1 MAVARWPSLLFG
13 DVALV
18 ARRLLRAPLFAAVA
32 IGTLTIGLGMFAIV
46 YTAVEKILVAPM
58 PYPNPDDLYF
68 VWRDYGP
75 IEDRPRGGLPGTD
88 VAELQN
94 AGGVIESVVAM
105 QSFLG
110 GVFAAAGGDDPMEAS
125 VIVTSPGLFEMLG
138 VTMALGRGFTQ
149 DDAGP
154 DKPFTIVLTH
164 ELWTTL
170 GAERAIVGTD
180 VLLNG
185 RPHTVI
191 GVLPQGFDFVRHDA
205 DGLPQRALAFSNLR
219 VNITDP
225 SPNQS
230 DYSVLIR
237 ARAGTPPEAVA
248 AAVAAVG
255 RIVDARDF
263 QSRGVALY
271 TAGLKADLVARVRP
285 ALLTLAAAGVLL
297 ALMLMVNLASVLLA
311 RAAQREREFAVSR
324 ALGADG
330 RAVARGT
337 LLEGGLLGLVGG
349 LLGAFIGTWGTHAL
363 VALAPLDLP
372 RTASLV
378 FDWSNAAAVVGIG
391 TLLGVAAAAAPA
403 VWAARSSLS
412 TLRASS
418 AVRGGGGHGRLRRG
432 MVVAQVALSLVLLNS
447 GALVV
452 RSLEQL
458 LQADPGFRPAGVY
471 TVRVRTPVVFFRN
484 DEVEPFQD
492 RITAAL
498 AGVPGVSRVSATT
511 VLPLTANNQYSP
523 RPVTVPGAPG
533 NTGDPA
539 QDAVLTDVIGT
550 RVGYFEVMD
559 MRLVAG
565 RTFAESPPR
574 GIREGVVDTAFARR
588 FFPGVSPLGATV
600 SLSAED
606 TFTVVGVVQQARLFD
621 IHRDG
626 RPQVYLKMGDGIFFR
641 ALFYVLATTRDP
653 ATLLP
658 DLRAAVRGV
667 DPRVAVGDARSM
679 EEIVGDTLRQQ
690 RTGATL
696 IGGFALGA
704 LLLAAMGI
712 FGVIAGAVTRR
723 HHELAVR
730 LAVGADHR
738 NVVALVAREAALL
751 VAFGVAIGVPGIY
764 AASGLIR
771 GALVGVS
778 PSDPRTLS
786 VVAAGLALV
795 TLATGYAAA
804 RRVLKID
811 PAELLRRD

>member
-1 MAVARWPSLLFG
+1 MAVAHSLHFPLR
-13 DVALV
+13 DTALV
-18 ARRLLRAPLFAAVA
+18 VRRLLRAPVFAVVAVA
-32 IGTLTIGLGMFAIV
+32 TLTLGLGMFAVV

-75 IEDRPRGGLPGTD
+75 VEDRPRGGLPGTD

-94 AGGVIESVVAM
+94 AGGVIEHAVAM
-105 QSFLG
+105 QPFLG
-110 GVFAAAGGDDPMEAS
+110 GVFAAPGAEDPMEAS
-125 VIVTSPGLFEMLG
+125 VIVTSPGLFELLG
-138 VTMALGRGFTQ
+138 VTPALGRGFTE

-154 DKPFTIVLTH
+154 GKPFTIVLTH
-164 ELWTTL
+164 ELWATL
-170 GAERAIVGTD
+170 GADRGILGTD

-191 GVLPQGFDFVRHDA
+191 GVLPQGFDFVRNDA
-205 DGLPQRALAFSNLR
+205 DGLPQRAQAFANLR

-230 DYSVLIR
+230 DYSALIR

-248 AAVAAVG
+248 AAVDAVG

-263 QSRGVALY
+263 QGRGVKLY
-271 TAGLKADLVARVRP
+271 SVGLKADLVARVRS
-285 ALLTLAAAGVLL
+285 ALLTLAAAGALL

-311 RAAQREREFAVSR
+311 RTAQREHELAVSR

-330 RAVARGT
+330 GTVARGT
-337 LLEGGLLGLVGG
+337 LLEGGLLGLAG
-349 LLGAFIGTWGTHAL
+349 GAFGAVLGVWGTRAL

-378 FDWSNAAAVVGIG
+378 FDWSDAAVVVCIG
-391 TLLGVAAAAAPA
+391 ALLGVVAAVAPA
-403 VWAARSSLS
+403 IWAARSSLS
-412 TLRASS
+412 ALLASS
-418 AVRGGGGHGRLRRG
+418 AVRGGGDHGRLRRG
-432 MVVAQVALSLVLLNS
+432 MIVAQVALSLVVLNS

-458 LQADPGFRPAGVY
+458 LQADPGFRSEGVY
-471 TVRVRTPVVFFRN
+471 TVRVRTPPVFFQS
-484 DEVEPFQD
+484 DEVVPFQD
-492 RITAAL
+492 RVTAAM
-498 AGVPGVSRVSATT
+498 AGVPGVSRVSAAT

-523 RPVTVPGAPG
+523 RIITVPGAPG
-533 NTGDPA
+533 NTGDAA

-550 RVGYFEVMD
+550 RAGYFEVMS

-565 RTFAESPPR
+565 RTFEESPPR
-574 GIREGVVDTAFARR
+574 GTREAVIDTAFARR
-588 FFPGVSPLGATV
+588 FFPGTDPLGATIR
-600 SLSAED
+600 LSED
-606 TFTVVGVVQQARLFD
+606 DSFTVVGVVQQARLFD
-621 IHRDG
+621 IHLDG
-626 RPQVYLKMGDGIFFR
+626 RPQLYAKMGDGVFFR
-641 ALFYVLATTRDP
+641 ALFYVIATTREP
-653 ATLLP
+653 AALLP
-658 DLRAAVRGV
+658 ELRAAVRNV

-679 EEIVGDTLRQQ
+679 DEIVGNALRQQ

-696 IGGFALGA
+696 ISAFALGA

-712 FGVIAGAVTRR
+712 FGVVAGAVARR

-730 LAVGADHR
+730 LAVGAEHR
-738 NVVALVAREAALL
+738 NVLRLIVREATLL
-751 VAFGVAIGVPGIY
+751 VGIGVLIGVPGVY
-764 AASGLIR
+764 AASGLVR

-778 PSDPRTLS
+778 PSDPRTLAG
-786 VVAAGLALV
+786 VVVGLALV

-804 RRVLKID
+804 RRVLAID
-811 PAELLRRD
+811 PAELLRSD